1 MRKFSIKILDVKKCQ
16 IIYLDQKINLIIF
29 LWGSKQIWVEE
40 EVVMWGRLKTPP
52 PKKKKIT
59 TRLRKVGTGQLSSGQ
74 LSLQSELASW
84 LDELY

>member
-1 MRKFSIKILDVKKCQ
+1 MLTIFKLLSFVPKKLKSEYVQFENEILDP
-16 IIYLDQKINLIIF
+16 IYKISSLRFDHLINKI
-29 LWGSKQIWVEE
+29 V
-40 EVVMWGRLKTPP
+40 
-52 PKKKKIT
+52 KKKIT